1 MPQPLRPGRD
11 PNHPEDRTLVAVDI
25 DGFGRQA
32 RTNLIRVKLRRRLD
46 GWCGGVLTRA
56 QASKEQWVAQ
66 DTGDGF
72 IFSID
77 AHVPRD
83 VLLGKF
89 LAGLPQRLTRHN
101 RDRPEAERIRLRLA
115 MHAGDVLRDP
125 DPIHGEATVLV
136 CRLLDAEELRA
147 CLKATEQPLAAIV
160 SQTIY
165 DNIIKQAY
173 PPIDPLEWERVITA
187 TKEGARQ
194 AWVHVPSDPDA
205 PRRAGVVAVDRRHS
219 T

>member
-1 MPQPLRPGRD
+1 M
-11 PNHPEDRTLVAVDI
+11 
-25 DGFGRQA
+25 
-32 RTNLIRVKLRRRLD
+32 
-46 GWCGGVLTRA
+46 
-56 QASKEQWVAQ
+56 
-66 DTGDGF
+66 
-72 IFSID
+72 
-77 AHVPRD
+77 
-83 VLLGKF
+83 LLGKF